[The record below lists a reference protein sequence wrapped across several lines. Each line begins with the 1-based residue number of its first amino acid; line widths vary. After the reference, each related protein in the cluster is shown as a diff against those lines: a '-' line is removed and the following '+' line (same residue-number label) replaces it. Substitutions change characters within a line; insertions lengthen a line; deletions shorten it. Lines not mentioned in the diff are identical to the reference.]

1 MSLVLKNVS
10 KVFEDSK
17 EDVLNEINLEIE
29 KGERMRKEHFA
40 EPYSWFGKT
49 DGR

>member
-29 KGERMRKEHFA
+29 KE
-40 EPYSWFGKT
+40 SLSVL
-49 DGR
+49 